1 MPSRRSKPDIITFKV
16 DAALRNALRGV
27 PNRSA
32 FIRTAILSAL
42 ENACPLCGGSGAL
55 TPNQK
60 EHWTAFATDHRI
72 SECVKCHET
81 HLVCASGGGG
91 PAHGRRR
98 RAGAVSD
105 ES

>member
-42 ENACPLCGGSGAL
+42 ENACPLCGGS
-55 TPNQK
+55 
-60 EHWTAFATDHRI
+60 
-72 SECVKCHET
+72 
-81 HLVCASGGGG
+81 VC
-91 PAHGRRR
+91 
-98 RAGAVSD
+98 
-105 ES
+105 